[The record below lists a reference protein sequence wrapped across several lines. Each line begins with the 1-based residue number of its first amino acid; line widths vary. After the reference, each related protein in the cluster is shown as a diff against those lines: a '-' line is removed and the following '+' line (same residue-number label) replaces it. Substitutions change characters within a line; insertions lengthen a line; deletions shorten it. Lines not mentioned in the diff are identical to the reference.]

1 MKSIEQMLTTMRQR
15 EKIPASLHRTTIRTR
30 LLESYPETKLAVFET
45 RIGWVGVAFSERGII
60 ALHLPRPSR
69 AHTLRDLQNEFP
81 RGNLIVDPPADIAR
95 ELREYALGRRREFDL
110 PLDWSAIKPFQRAV
124 LMAARKI
131 PFGET
136 RSYGWIA
143 HEIGNPRASRAVG
156 QALHNNPVPIIVPCH
171 RVLASNGGLGGY
183 AGGLA
188 LKKKLLQL
196 EGATINL

>member
-1 MKSIEQMLTTMRQR
+1 MKSVEELLVAIQQR
-15 EKIPASLHRTTIRTR
+15 EKIPASSHRAAIRTR
-30 LLESYPETKLAVFET
+30 LLQAYPETKLAVFET
-45 RIGWVGVAFSERGII
+45 QIGWVGIAFSDRGII
-60 ALHLPRPSR
+60 ALHLPRRSH
-69 AHTLRDLQNEFP
+69 AQAMRDLQSEFP
-81 RGNLIVDPPADIAR
+81 HGVLADSPADIAR
-95 ELREYALGRRREFDL
+95 EMREYALGRRREFNL
-110 PLDWSAIKPFQRAV
+110 PLDWSAVKPFQRAV

-143 HEIGNPRASRAVG
+143 NEIGNPRASRAVG

-188 LKKKLLQL
+188 LKRKLLQL
-196 EGATINL
+196 EGAVLNF